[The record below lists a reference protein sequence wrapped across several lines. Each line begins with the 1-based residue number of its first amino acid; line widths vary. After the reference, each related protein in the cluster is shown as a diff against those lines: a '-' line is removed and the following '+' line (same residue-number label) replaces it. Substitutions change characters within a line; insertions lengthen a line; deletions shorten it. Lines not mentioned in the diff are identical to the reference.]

1 MSRSS
6 VTCIATFLVAAM
18 LAGCATTQ
26 TTATAPAEAAE
37 SPDDAESTAADEMT
51 VAENTESEDEELVCR
66 TIRQGVTGSRLSGR
80 KKECKTQ
87 AQWDWERDQARRDA
101 ETAKDQL
108 STPPA
113 PTLSPGG
120 I

>member
-26 TTATAPAEAAE
+26 ATAPAEAAE